1 MATPLQF
8 QSIKLYPRLTTGRY
22 NRWRVGF
29 VLSTQA
35 VFFLLPWI
43 DWQGR
48 QAVRF
53 DFSSMRGYLFG
64 LTLLPGDLIYLAGTL
79 ILCALGLFL
88 WTALAGRLW
97 CGFSCPQTVYSQIML
112 WIERW
117 IEGPPNARRKLD
129 AAPWRLSKL
138 GRKGLTQGVMIAF
151 SLATG
156 WTLVGYFT
164 PVRELAPRLLNGA
177 PGQWEAM
184 FALGYA
190 GFTWLLGGH
199 LRESVC
205 KHMCPYARFQSA
217 MFDADTLLVT
227 YDAERGEPRGS
238 LRRQAG
244 GACIDCGICVQVC
257 PTGIDIRQG
266 LQYECIGCAACIDA
280 CDQVMDKIGQPRG
293 LIRLDRLAPAAQA
306 EAKPLWRR
314 PRVAVYSGSMSVLVL
329 LMVWGLAVREPF
341 RVDVLRDRAVMAR
354 ETDDGL
360 IENLYTLRIQ
370 NTRPQARRYALKVQG
385 EGVVRTDLRQ
395 PLLAPADGT
404 ASVQLAVAADP
415 SILARGSHRL
425 TFELVDLSEPQH
437 RVSEPGRLLM
447 P

>member
-1 MATPLQF
+1 MATPLQA
-8 QSIKLYPRLTTGRY
+8 QPIKLYPRLTSGRF
-22 NRWRVGF
+22 NRWRVGL
-29 VLSTQA
+29 VLITQA
-35 VFFLLPWI
+35 LFFLTPWL

-53 DFSSMRGYLFG
+53 DFVSMRGYLFG

-117 IEGPPNARRKLD
+117 IEGPPAERRRRD
-129 AAPWRLSKL
+129 AAPWSAGKL
-138 GRKGLTQGVMIAF
+138 ARKSLTQALMLAF
-151 SLATG
+151 SLLTG
-156 WTLVGYFT
+156 WTLVGYFS
-164 PVRELAPRLLNGA
+164 PMRELAPRWFNGGA
-177 PGQWEAM
+177 GQWEWL

-190 GFTWLLGGH
+190 GFTWLLAGH

-227 YDAERGEPRGS
+227 YDTRRGEPRGS
-238 LRRQAG
+238 LKSPG
-244 GACIDCGICVQVC
+244 KGACVDCGLCVQVC

-280 CDQVMDKIGQPRG
+280 CDQVMDKIGRPRG
-293 LIRLDRLAPAAQA
+293 LIRLDRLNPETPQA
-306 EAKPLWRR
+306 RTLWQR
-314 PRVAVYSGSMSVLVL
+314 PRVLVYSALLGTLVAM
-329 LMVWGLAVREPF
+329 MVWGLAWREPF

-354 ETDDGL
+354 ETPDGL
-360 IENLYTLRIQ
+360 IENVYTLRIQ
-370 NTRPQARRYALKVQG
+370 NTRPEARQYALTVRG
-385 EGVVRTDLRQ
+385 SGVVRTDLRQ
-395 PLLAPADGT
+395 PLRAPADGS
-404 ASVQLAVAADP
+404 ASVQLAVIADP
-415 SILARGSHRL
+415 SVLAPGSHPL
-425 TFELVDLSEPQH
+425 QFELVDQREPGQ
-437 RVSEPGRLLM
+437 RVSEAARLLM